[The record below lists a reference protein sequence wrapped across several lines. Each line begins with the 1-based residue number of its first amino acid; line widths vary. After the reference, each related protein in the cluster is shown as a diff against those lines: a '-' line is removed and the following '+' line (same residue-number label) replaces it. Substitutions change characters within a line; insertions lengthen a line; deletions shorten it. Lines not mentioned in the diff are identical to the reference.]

1 MPNPFR
7 EMNCYVLAGGQ
18 RQRSRHFQPEG
29 DLTRLERSYR
39 RYATV
44 FEKVSIVIKKEQ
56 AREKYLN
63 FPHVCDKAA
72 DYDIAYG
79 VEAAL
84 KNADSKAVFIG
95 SCDITDFPLSLAV
108 DLVKQYNGEKFL
120 GYYDA
125 SHKAES
131 HQPLF
136 GIYSKSLVPKIEEMI
151 KRGETDLSGLM
162 AEEGTLLPLPEDI
175 PAASINLP

>member
-7 EMNCYVLAGGQ
+7 EMNCYVLAGGE
-18 RQRSRHFQPEG
+18 RQRSRHFQPENG
-29 DLTRLERSYR
+29 LARLERSYR

-44 FEKVSIVIKKEQ
+44 FEKVAIVIKKDQ

-63 FPHVCDKAA
+63 FPHVCDTTAE
-72 DYDIAYG
+72 YDIAYG

-108 DLVKQYNGEKFL
+108 ELVKKYNGEKFL

-125 SHKAES
+125 SDEAAS

-136 GIYSKSLVPKIEEMI
+136 GIYAKALAPKIEEMI
-151 KRGETDLSGLM
+151 ERGETDLSGLM
-162 AEEGTLLPLPEDI
+162 AQEGTLLPLPEDI
-175 PAASINLP
+175 PAASINLR

>member
-7 EMNCYVLAGGQ
+7 EMNCYVLAGGE

-29 DLTRLERSYR
+29 ELTRLERSYR

-44 FEKVSIVIKKEQ
+44 FEKVAIVIKKEQ

-63 FPHVCDKAA
+63 FPHVCDTTPE
-72 DYDIAYG
+72 YDIAYG

-84 KNADSKAVFIG
+84 KNADSGAVFIG

-108 DLVKQYNGEKFL
+108 ELVKKYNGEKFL

-125 SHKAES
+125 SHKAET

-136 GIYSKSLVPKIEEMI
+136 GIYSKELAPEIEAMI
-151 KRGETDLSGLM
+151 ERGETDLAALM
-162 AEEGTLLPLPEDI
+162 AKEGTLLPLPKNI
-175 PAASINLP
+175 PAASINLR